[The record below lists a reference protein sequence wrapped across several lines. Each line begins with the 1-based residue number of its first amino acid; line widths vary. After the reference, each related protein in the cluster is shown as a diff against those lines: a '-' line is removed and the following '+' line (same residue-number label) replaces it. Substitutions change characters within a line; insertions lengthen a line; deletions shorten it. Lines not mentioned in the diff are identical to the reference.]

1 MIFVLMNQVQTVLVS
16 SLQPSWHIS
25 ISLQTKVT
33 YKSQFLVYQFTT
45 YLYLSVFATIFHEN
59 LCKSDYGVCDTKHE
73 IVESVFGDDDDSDAV
88 SSLYVQDLFLDHML
102 QQLIINLIKPVLE
115 KFDICYHACRLN
127 NINWLNLIYDLSTNL
142 FDNLKD
148 HINI

>member
-33 YKSQFLVYQFTT
+33 YKSQFLVYHFTT
-45 YLYLSVFATIFHEN
+45 YFYLSVFATIFHEN

-73 IVESVFGDDDDSDAV
+73 IVESIFGDDDDSDAV
-88 SSLYVQDLFLDHML
+88 SSLTCYNSWSSTWSSQFLKSLTSVITPAD
-102 QQLIINLIKPVLE
+102 
-115 KFDICYHACRLN
+115 
-127 NINWLNLIYDLSTNL
+127 
-142 FDNLKD
+142 
-148 HINI
+148 